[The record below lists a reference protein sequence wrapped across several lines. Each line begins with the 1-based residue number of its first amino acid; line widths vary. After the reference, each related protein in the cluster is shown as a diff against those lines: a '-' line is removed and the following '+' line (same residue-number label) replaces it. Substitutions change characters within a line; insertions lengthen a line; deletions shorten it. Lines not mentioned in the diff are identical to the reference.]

1 MQTKLILAGVI
12 LGIILLCG
20 WYYKWSQAEIK
31 VLGENVVKLNQAK
44 ELQDKTIKSMRAD
57 SLLSS
62 STLIEVDEKYQAAR
76 KTNTA
81 LRKVLAKHNI
91 AYLASKK
98 PRLVQKIIN
107 RGSVNAARC
116 LELLSGAKHTEKEL
130 KATKRSQINK
140 SCPAV
145 ANPNFKA
152 KK

>member
-1 MQTKLILAGVI
+1 MQSKIILAIVI
-12 LGIILLCG
+12 LSLLGLAG

-31 VLGENVVKLNQAK
+31 VLGENVVKLEQAK
-44 ELQDKTIKSMRAD
+44 KLQDETIKTMREDAK
-57 SLLSS
+57 LSS
-62 STLIEVDEKYQAAR
+62 KILLEVDEKYQAAR

-107 RGSVNAARC
+107 KGSVNAARC

-130 KATKRSQINK
+130 QATKRSQINK
-140 SCPAV
+140 SCPTV
-145 ANPNFKA
+145 ANPNFKV